1 MADQSLRVLVV
12 DDTIVYRR
20 ILSSIIEGLP
30 GTVLAAT
37 APNGKIALAK
47 MESAEVD
54 LVLLDVEM
62 PVLDGVSAT
71 QAIRAREQANG
82 ATRPLP
88 IIAMTANALQ
98 EDRDR
103 CMAAGM
109 DGYIAKPVN
118 LRALQTE
125 LRRVGSLQLG

>member
-1 MADQSLRVLVV
+1 MLTRLKLTFDVASNGQEAV
-12 DDTIVYRR
+12 DM
-20 ILSSIIEGLP
+20 S
-30 GTVLAAT
+30 AAH
-37 APNGKIALAK
+37 AY
-47 MESAEVD
+47 S
-54 LVLLDVEM
+54 LVLMDMEM

-82 ATRPLP
+82 TTRPLP

-118 LRALQTE
+118 LRALETE
-125 LRRVGSLQLG
+125 LRRVGNLQLG

>member
-1 MADQSLRVLVV
+1 
-12 DDTIVYRR
+12 
-20 ILSSIIEGLP
+20 
-30 GTVLAAT
+30 
-37 APNGKIALAK
+37 
-47 MESAEVD
+47 
-54 LVLLDVEM
+54 M

-82 ATRPLP
+82 TSRPLP

-118 LRALQTE
+118 LRALETE